1 MTERVR
7 ADTERFQSRRSADP
21 GSATAGVLDRATPIQ
36 RDESHLA
43 EDVDEKKAGRKKRG
57 EKSTVRRATNDDGT
71 SAKQGPDTKRS
82 DFEIVTTVEE
92 LETVAKE
99 LLKEDVVAFDTE
111 ADSFYHYFDKVCLIQ
126 VATRKKCWLID
137 PLTIGGADKLT
148 PLAPVF
154 SSAKVRVLFH
164 AAEYDIYVLKRDC
177 GFEFTN
183 LYDTMVSAQLLGY
196 PAIGLAALIEKH
208 FGVSLPKDEQRSDW
222 SRRPLTDKQL
232 SYAASDVLYLIKL
245 AETLEKELKKAG
257 RLDWAMDE
265 FETLC
270 GRRWPDREFDELGY
284 LRIKGARSL
293 DPVELAVLRELFLL
307 RDERAREIDR
317 PPFKVLGNRTL
328 LEISRAQTTD
338 LDSLGEIKGIT
349 DLILKRLGKDLV
361 SAVKKG
367 LRKPHGP
374 IPKIETGARR
384 RMDRRT
390 EKRLASLKDWRGPRA
405 EALKLDPGVLCPN
418 AALEAIAWAEPKTA
432 KDLKG
437 LPELK
442 DWFVR
447 EFADEILAVLDRH
460 DTLAAAR
467 AAEEAASG
475 KTEDDEDSVK
485 PRSKRARRS
494 GRGRSGASRA
504 KAKARRARNAD
515 DSKSE
520 ARASD
525 SIPGEPDDRTSLME

>member
-1 MTERVR
+1 M
-7 ADTERFQSRRSADP
+7 
-21 GSATAGVLDRATPIQ
+21 
-36 RDESHLA
+36 A
-43 EDVDEKKAGRKKRG
+43 EDVDEKKAGSKKRG
-57 EKSTVRRATNDDGT
+57 EKSTARREADDG
-71 SAKQGPDTKRS
+71 AAPVKRGPKTQRS
-82 DFEIVTTVEE
+82 DFEIITTVEE
-92 LETVAKE
+92 LEAVVPE

-137 PLTIGGADKLT
+137 PLTIGGSDKLT

-154 SSAKVRVLFH
+154 ASPKVRVLFH

-196 PAIGLAALIEKH
+196 PAIGLAALVERH
-208 FGVSLPKDEQRSDW
+208 FDVSLPKDEQRSDW

-245 AETLEKELKKAG
+245 AEKLEKELKKAG

-338 LDSLGEIKGIT
+338 LDSLGEIKGIS

-460 DTLAAAR
+460 DTK
-467 AAEEAASG
+467 AAEEAAA
-475 KTEDDEDSVK
+475 EEADDAGDSIK
-485 PRSKRARRS
+485 PKSKRPRRS

-504 KAKARRARNAD
+504 KARARRARNGD
-515 DSKSE
+515 DAKSE
-520 ARASD
+520 SRAAEPAR
-525 SIPGEPDDRTSLME
+525 GEPGCNATASE